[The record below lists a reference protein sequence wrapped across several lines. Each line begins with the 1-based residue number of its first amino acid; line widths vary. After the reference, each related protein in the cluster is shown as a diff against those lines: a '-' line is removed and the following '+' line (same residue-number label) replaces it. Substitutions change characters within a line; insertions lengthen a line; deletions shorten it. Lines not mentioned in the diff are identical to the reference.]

1 VSFHY
6 RHFPDT
12 QSVLQQTRVSTVIP
26 YFSNWIEKWP
36 TVQDLANANHDD
48 VLAAWKGLGYY
59 SRATRLHEG
68 AKAMIEKSAGASCP
82 LPRKARDL
90 QEFPGIGRY
99 TAGAVSSIAFGE
111 PEPVLDGN
119 VARVLSRQLGL
130 YMDAKDKKASDVL
143 WDEADR
149 LIKHVSDAKASAI
162 PGLWNQALME
172 LGSTI
177 CTPRPQCGECPIQST
192 CRAYSEGQALS
203 AKWQSKTAIPDI
215 EDACTLCDHLDTE
228 ELASTPEETE
238 INEPP
243 KTAKKRKM
251 AVKQSNTLSHY
262 FALGTTASK
271 PESGGESDATRTE
284 SANKRKASV
293 SEPAKDVDNKSIAT
307 YCSLFPKKVAKKK
320 ATEEECVVCIVELCA
335 PEGGNKWL
343 IEQRPAKGMHSMLML
358 FVLANH
364 ITRPLSFTLVRAAQ
378 NDVT

>member
-1 VSFHY
+1 VSRACRSIHVIFNILL
-6 RHFPDT
+6 
-12 QSVLQQTRVSTVIP
+12 VLQQTRVSTVIP
-26 YFSNWIEKWP
+26 YFNNWIEKWP
-36 TVQDLANANHDD
+36 TVQDLADANHED

-68 AKAMIEKSAGASCP
+68 AKAMIEKSSGASCS
-82 LPRKARDL
+82 LPRKALDL
-90 QEFPGIGRY
+90 QDFPGIGRY

-149 LIKHVSDAKASAI
+149 LIKYVSDAKASAV

-177 CTPRPQCGECPIQST
+177 CTPRPQCGECPVQKT
-192 CRAYSEGQALS
+192 CRVYSEGQALS
-203 AKWQSKTAIPDI
+203 VKRQSKTVIPDI
-215 EDACTLCDHLDTE
+215 EDACTLCEYLDTE
-228 ELASTPEETE
+228 ELASAPEKTE
-238 INEPP
+238 AIEPP
-243 KTAKKRKM
+243 KATKKRKT

-262 FALGTTASK
+262 FAMGTTASK
-271 PESGGESDATRTE
+271 AESGGESDVARTE

-293 SEPAKDVDNKSIAT
+293 SEPAKEVDIKPIAT

-320 ATEEECVVCIVELCA
+320 ATEEECVVCIVELRA
-335 PEGGNKWL
+335 ATGNNKWL
-343 IEQRPAKGMHSMLML
+343 VEQRPAKGMHCIISLCL
-358 FVLANH
+358 LANY
-364 ITRPLSFTLVRAAQ
+364 L
-378 NDVT
+378 

>member
-1 VSFHY
+1 MCAIVGRVSRVTCHVSINF
-6 RHFPDT
+6 RFFPNT

-26 YFSNWIEKWP
+26 YFSNWVEKWP
-36 TVQDLANANHDD
+36 TVQDLADANHDD

-68 AKAMIEKSAGASCP
+68 AKAMIDKSAGASCP
-82 LPRKARDL
+82 LPRKALDL

-130 YMDAKDKKASDVL
+130 YVDAKDKKASDIL

-192 CRAYSEGQALS
+192 CRVYSEGQALS
-203 AKWQSKTAIPDI
+203 AKRQSTTAIPDI
-215 EDACTLCDHLDTE
+215 EDACTLCDYLDTE
-228 ELASTPEETE
+228 ELASAPDDTE
-238 INEPP
+238 AIEPP
-243 KTAKKRKM
+243 KATKKRKT

-262 FALGTTASK
+262 FVVGTTASK
-271 PESGGESDATRTE
+271 PESGGEIDTARTE
-284 SANKRKASV
+284 STNKRKASV
-293 SEPAKDVDNKSIAT
+293 SEPAKDVDTKSIAT

-320 ATEEECVVCIVELCA
+320 AAEEECVVCIVELCSST
-335 PEGGNKWL
+335 GGNKWL
-343 IEQRPAKGMHSMLML
+343 IEQRPAKGMYRIQ
-358 FVLANH
+358 VLCMSANY
-364 ITRPLSFTLVRAAQ
+364 L
-378 NDVT
+378 